1 MNSFPYF
8 AVKCFLTSVS
18 SGMSEHLGD
27 AKTTLAIASFK
38 SIGQFLQ
45 INSETQWIGKSFLH
59 TLLEFNYLHSSEKN
73 GPHEA
78 KTTFNI
84 TVKG

>member
-1 MNSFPYF
+1 MRPTPEFGRSSRAAVMNSFPYF

-45 INSETQWIGKSFLH
+45 INSETQRIGNHFFTH
-59 TLLEFNYLHSSEKN
+59 F
-73 GPHEA
+73 
-78 KTTFNI
+78 
-84 TVKG
+84 